1 MNAEVSR
8 SQVSSGTHTV
18 AAGDALSTA
27 AQQTQSA
34 RVGVIYGIA
43 AYGWWGLVPIYFKAV
58 SQVPSLQVLGHRVV
72 WSVVLL
78 VPLMLWWRRPET
90 VRAVLRSRRTML
102 TLVAT
107 SLLIANNWLLF
118 IWSVAHGYVIQSSL
132 GYFINPLVNILLG
145 YLFLGE
151 RLRPL
156 QRLSVALASAGVLAF
171 VIANHALPGIAL
183 LLAFSFGIYGLL
195 RKTAAVDGL
204 TGLTIE
210 TTLLMPLAVAYLGY
224 CAATGTGAFIADG
237 LPRSLLLMAAGI
249 ITALP
254 LLWFANAARRLRLTT
269 MGFLQYLAPTGHF
282 ICALAY
288 GETFTWGHAVTFA
301 FIWAALV
308 VFSLDSVRTVRR
320 ITNAE

>member
-1 MNAEVSR
+1 MAGACVEEGR
-8 SQVSSGTHTV
+8 S
-18 AAGDALSTA
+18 
-27 AQQTQSA
+27 SA
-34 RVGVIYGIA
+34 RAGVIYGIA

-58 SQVPSLQVLGHRVV
+58 SHVPALQVLGHRVV

-90 VRAVLRSRRTML
+90 VRWVLASRRTML

-118 IWSVAHGYVIQSSL
+118 IWSVGNGYVIQASL
-132 GYFINPLVNILLG
+132 GYFITPLVNVLLG

-151 RLRPL
+151 RLRPW
-156 QRLSVALASAGVLAF
+156 QKLSVTLASIGVLAF
-171 VIANHALPGIAL
+171 IVANGEVPGIAL
-183 LLAFSFGIYGLL
+183 LLALSFGIYGLL

-210 TTLLMPLAVAYLGY
+210 TTMLMPLAVGYLGY
-224 CAATGTGAFIADG
+224 CAAVGSGAFIVEG
-237 LPRSLLLMAAGI
+237 VGGSLLLMAAGI
-249 ITALP
+249 VTALP

-282 ICALAY
+282 ICALTF
-288 GETFTWGHAVTFA
+288 GEAFTWGHAVTFA
-301 FIWAALV
+301 FIWAALA
-308 VFSLDSVRTVRR
+308 VFSADSIRMVRR